1 MNNIAPI
8 YQISNTKYQFEKKG
22 NKYFSHE
29 NDNSYILT
37 VYPPPGPVFSKV
49 S

>member
-29 NDNSYILT
+29 NDILT
-37 VYPPPGPVFSKV
+37 VYPPPGPVFSEV